1 MENRAG
7 FRGYVSSR
15 EFGGLR
21 VPVPLQSLTLRDYC
35 ARKNYLYKLHVNENI
50 FPHSYLVLDGLFQNL
65 DGLEGLLIF
74 SLFMMPERAERRAR
88 LYELAFRQQAEIH
101 FVLEGV
107 IVREPADVA
116 AVEEILLIYQTL
128 EHCPSMIPEAQA

>member
-21 VPVPLQSLTLRDYC
+21 VPVPLQSMTLRDYC

-65 DGLEGLLIF
+65 DEFEGLLIF
-74 SLFMMPERAERRAR
+74 SLFMMPQRAERRAK

-101 FVLEGV
+101 FVLEGMV
-107 IVREPADVA
+107 VREPADVP
-116 AVEEILLIYQTL
+116 AVEEILLIHQTL
-128 EHCPSMIPEAQA
+128 AHCPATIPDAQA